1 MRAQPEEELMFVHSV
16 YFWLDRNLTRADEE
30 RFRQRLEELGKIP
43 SVKHAFVGRPAA
55 TNRPVIDRTY
65 SFAATLVFENAEGEA
80 AYQVHPEHLRFVQ
93 ECASMWIRV
102 TIYDSH

>member
-1 MRAQPEEELMFVHSV
+1 MFVHAV

-30 RFRQRLEELGKIP
+30 RFRQRLEELGQIP

-65 SFAATLVFENAEGEA
+65 TFALTLVFDNAEGEA
-80 AYQVHPEHLRFVQ
+80 AYQVHPAHLRFVQ

-102 TIYDSH
+102 SIFDSH